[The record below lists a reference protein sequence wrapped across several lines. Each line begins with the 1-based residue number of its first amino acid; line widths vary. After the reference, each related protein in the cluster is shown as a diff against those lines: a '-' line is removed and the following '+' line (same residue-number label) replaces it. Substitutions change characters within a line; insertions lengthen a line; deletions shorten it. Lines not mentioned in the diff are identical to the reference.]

1 MRGLVL
7 VILASLS
14 LVQGN
19 VFTVDLAQLAVE
31 RLDPIVFNGK
41 SPEGHVHS
49 ICGGNGFSK
58 TGTFGELIGSSCTT
72 GNVKKDLSNY
82 WVPSLYVKKPNGEF
96 HYVPAYF
103 SVYYKLIND
112 CCQTTPPGG
121 TNPIQPGSIHSFPD
135 GFKMIAGGAGSTGP
149 WQGGGIVNHK
159 CMGPFIDT
167 PDFPANP
174 EQCTGGI
181 RAEVSF
187 PSCWDGKNLDSEP
200 HHNSHVAYRVGG
212 HWEGGPCPD
221 THPMMMP
228 TVFVEAHYHTQDIY
242 QPGDQLTY
250 SQVDYIGHGF
260 HADFLNGWQPGIMDQ
275 LIDYCTY
282 TANQENFCNADAIA
296 GRYGGPDA
304 SCVWHGES
312 SGEFDGVY
320 NSLPPCGAGC
330 SGYSAPANNTAV

>member
-1 MRGLVL
+1 MGPVPRNMRGLVL
-7 VILASLS
+7 AILASLS

-31 RLDPIVFNGK
+31 RLDPIVVNGQ

-49 ICGGNGFSK
+49 ICGANGFSK

-82 WVPSLYVKKPNGEF
+82 WVPALYVKKPNGEF

-121 TNPIQPGSIHSFPD
+121 TNPIVPGSIHSFPD

-187 PSCWDGKNLDSEP
+187 PSCWDGINLDSEP

-221 THPMMMP
+221 SHPYMIP
-228 TVFVEAHYHTQDIY
+228 
-242 QPGDQLTY
+242 P
-250 SQVDYIGHGF
+250 
-260 HADFLNGWQPGIMDQ
+260 
-275 LIDYCTY
+275 
-282 TANQENFCNADAIA
+282 
-296 GRYGGPDA
+296 
-304 SCVWHGES
+304 CVWRLTTTPRTSTSPGTS
-312 SGEFDGVY
+312 S
-320 NSLPPCGAGC
+320 PTPRW
-330 SGYSAPANNTAV
+330 